1 MHRCA
6 VRLGYWAEVSRSES
20 ATAVM
25 GRAPVT
31 SEQLESISSI
41 MAEVC
46 VVCDI
51 SLFREQIKPPIA
63 LTPKMMFSALSN
75 NWRMYNL
82 QGSHAD
88 LRLQERILDVLVE
101 IYDPDL
107 LGSVLDDALT
117 PPSPEQQNANS
128 DEEFVY
134 TTPYRLVQAI
144 DKRLIGNPDM
154 DIMAKQQLI
163 TLRELALERYE
174 SSWNETCNTNSD
186 MLLMCSDVEG
196 KVYVWAFSIR
206 GWFKGRAKVTSGDEL
221 LSDKQQLQCRMCSA

>member
-1 MHRCA
+1 VSVFRHVVGTCIIVTGALCISWCWYTEGA
-6 VRLGYWAEVSRSES
+6 VEQLGGLPEGSSTLMPSTGLAVNRVDRSTSFSQLARAADLAAVEIERDLEVSRSES

-41 MAEVC
+41 MAE
-46 VVCDI
+46 
-51 SLFREQIKPPIA
+51 
-63 LTPKMMFSALSN
+63 
-75 NWRMYNL
+75 
-82 QGSHAD
+82 
-88 LRLQERILDVLVE
+88 ERILDVLVE

-174 SSWNETCNTNSD
+174 SS
-186 MLLMCSDVEG
+186 
-196 KVYVWAFSIR
+196 
-206 GWFKGRAKVTSGDEL
+206 
-221 LSDKQQLQCRMCSA
+221 